1 VQPTNRPKN
10 AVPIAELIGVELPP
24 VPIIECLLETYI
36 GSIHWYV
43 TLFHE
48 PTLRARLRALL
59 ASGRANADDF
69 SFLMLIV
76 IILGMAARYVSPQQ
90 MKQHGVEFNALALE
104 AKLVAAAE
112 QQLLQVLEDPT
123 SMAVSFLDLLASHYL
138 FNRKVRRA
146 FVIMGVAMRA
156 AQAMDLHNEPAWG
169 DIPAVERECRRRLWW
184 TLYTSE
190 KYLLT
195 LLSTTP
201 SPHHHLHHPKARSH
215 HLSQTSYLLADLGL
229 SRNHM
234 ADPPLFKT

>member
-1 VQPTNRPKN
+1 MQPTSRPKN

-48 PTLRARLRALL
+48 PTLRTRLRALL
-59 ASGRANADDF
+59 ASGRANSDDF

-90 MKQHGVEFNALALE
+90 MKQHGVEFNAPALE

-112 QQLLQVLEDPT
+112 QQLLQVLEDPS

-169 DIPAVERECRRRLWW
+169 DIPTVERECRRRLWW

-190 KYLLT
+190 KYLDT
-195 LLSTTP
+195 LSTTP
-201 SPHHHLHHPKARSH
+201 SSFSPSLPPIITHIISLMLVRIIHLKHRTYSPI
-215 HLSQTSYLLADLGL
+215 
-229 SRNHM
+229 
-234 ADPPLFKT
+234 